1 MVVPVRGISDQIP
14 NYRERMS
21 SQELSPSQQYS
32 FGTSGFTSYVSESE
46 HIDSEI
52 SKRKMLM
59 EIHVRLTLESY
70 LREEK
75 YLSWEALKVSVLRT
89 WFKCYCIS
97 RFLAKLV
104 VKKYNDLLSPVAVM
118 GLKLSH
124 TNRLSLFPYR
134 QIKTDKAPQL
144 RKKIIIHPKITN
156 LFFEPVL
163 LIVILRWM

>member
-75 YLSWEALKVSVLRT
+75 YLS
-89 WFKCYCIS
+89 
-97 RFLAKLV
+97 
-104 VKKYNDLLSPVAVM
+104 
-118 GLKLSH
+118 
-124 TNRLSLFPYR
+124 
-134 QIKTDKAPQL
+134 
-144 RKKIIIHPKITN
+144 
-156 LFFEPVL
+156 
-163 LIVILRWM
+163 